1 MTSIATNLAAV
12 RVQYHGKKNTQ
23 VENEAFTRLSSG
35 MRITNASDDAAG
47 LFIAGRM
54 KAQISGLERAVQNS
68 ADGMSLVNTVEA
80 NLDEIRNMVLRMR
93 EIAVQMANGIYA
105 DNPDRSFAQIEIDQL
120 LQQIDL
126 IAENANFNGVALL
139 DGTMQSVGIQTGP
152 SANER
157 PSIFFNDNS
166 SSGLDVD
173 TVDVS
178 TQANA
183 KTAMVT
189 LETALTSISDE
200 LSRAG
205 AYENRFNHTI
215 SVLEQTAKATKISR
229 GRIMDADISEE
240 STKLSKAQVLSQAN
254 TAMLAQ
260 ANRAMGTILT
270 LFN

>member
-1 MTSIATNLAAV
+1 MTSIATNTAAV
-12 RVQYHGKKNTQ
+12 RVQYHGITNTIL
-23 VENEAFTRLSSG
+23 ETEALTRLSSG
-35 MRITNASDDAAG
+35 LRITNSSDDAAG

-68 ADGMSLVNTVEA
+68 FDGVSLVNTAEA
-80 NLDEIRNMVLRMR
+80 NLNEIRNMVLRMR
-93 EIAVQMANGIYA
+93 EIAVQMANGIYL
-105 DNPDRSFAQIEIDQL
+105 DNPDRGFAQIEVDQL
-120 LQQIDL
+120 IQQIDM
-126 IAENANFNGVALL
+126 IAANANFNGVALL
-139 DGTMQSVGIQTGP
+139 DGTMQNIGIQTGP
-152 SANER
+152 TANER
-157 PSIFFNDNS
+157 PSIFFKDNT
-166 SSGLDVD
+166 SSGLGIA

-183 KTAMVT
+183 KNAMLT
-189 LETALTSISDE
+189 LETALTSLSDE

-205 AYENRFNHTI
+205 AYENRFGHTI

-260 ANRAMGTILT
+260 ANQAISRVLT

>member
-1 MTSIATNLAAV
+1 MTSIATNVAAV
-12 RVQYHGKKNTQ
+12 RVQYHGKKNTN
-23 VENEAFTRLSSG
+23 VETEAFTRLSSG

-68 ADGMSLVNTVEA
+68 ADGVSLVNTAEA
-80 NLDEIRNMVLRMR
+80 NLNEIRNMTLRMR
-93 EIAVQMANGIYA
+93 EIAVQMANGVYT
-105 DNPDRSFAQIEIDQL
+105 NPDRGLAQIEIDQL

-126 IAENANFNGVALL
+126 IAANANFNGVALL
-139 DGTMQSVGIQTGP
+139 DGTMQNVGIQTGP
-152 SANER
+152 TANER
-157 PSIFFNDNS
+157 PSIFFKDSS
-166 SSGLDVD
+166 SSGLGIN

-178 TQANA
+178 SQANA

-205 AYENRFNHTI
+205 AYENRFSHTI
-215 SVLEQTAKATKISR
+215 SVLEQTTKATKISR
-229 GRIMDADISEE
+229 GRIMDADIAEE

-260 ANRAMGTILT
+260 ANQSMSKLLS